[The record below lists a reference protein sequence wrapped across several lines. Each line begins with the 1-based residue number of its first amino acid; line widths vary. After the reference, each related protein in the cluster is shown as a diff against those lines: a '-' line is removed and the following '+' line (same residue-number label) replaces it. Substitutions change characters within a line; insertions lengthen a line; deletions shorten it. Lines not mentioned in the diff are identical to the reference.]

1 MENKPLISVIIPVYK
16 VEAYLD
22 RCLQSVTGQTYG
34 NLEILLVDDGSPD
47 RSGAI
52 CDEWAARDSRIK
64 VFHVPNGGAGKARN
78 IALDAARGEF
88 IALVDSDDYLHP
100 NMYMHLYSLMDQDV
114 DIVEC
119 AIGMTE
125 TDNFSMDDGCA
136 FTAQTYPVAE
146 AMKLHI
152 RDELFCQTPP
162 NKLYRRS
169 VVGNIRFPIGNL
181 IDDEFWTYRVIGN
194 ARKLVRSSCCMYA
207 YRQQQ
212 GSAMHKPFS
221 LRRLQGLEAKSQR
234 LAYIQERFP
243 ELARTAKSDL
253 LFSCILSMQQCLRYL
268 KGEERKIGKQKV
280 REAAALA
287 IPLQPDPEMPRR
299 RAVLLKAGG
308 HSLEG
313 TARVLNFLMDIHV
326 LS

>member
-16 VEAYLD
+16 VEGYLD
-22 RCLQSVTGQTYG
+22 RCLQSVTGQTYE

-88 IALVDSDDYLHP
+88 IALVDSDDYLEPH
-100 NMYMHLYSLMDQDV
+100 MYEHLYSLMDGDV
-114 DIVEC
+114 DIAEC
-119 AIGMTE
+119 AIGITQ
-125 TDNFSMDDGCA
+125 TDDFSMDDGA
-136 FTAQTYPVAE
+136 AYTADAYPVEQAL
-146 AMKLHI
+146 KLHI

-162 NKLYRRS
+162 NKLYRSS
-169 VVGNIRFPIGNL
+169 VVGDIRFPTGNL

-221 LRRLQGLEAKSQR
+221 LRRLQGLEAKAQR
-234 LAYIQERFP
+234 LAYIRERFP
-243 ELARTAKSDL
+243 ELVCTAQSDL

-268 KGEERKIGKQKV
+268 KGEERETGKQMV
-280 REAAALA
+280 RQTAALA
-287 IPLQPDPEMPRR
+287 IPLLPDPQMPRR
-299 RAVLLKAGG
+299 RALLLKAGE

-326 LS
+326 LK